1 MTRIHSSLM
10 RRYALL
16 MIILLGISLRVGYAL
31 AIYEPSLLN
40 YNVDDFVSY
49 RNAADDI
56 LRGDLAFTNSLY
68 MKRPPLYALLVA
80 ALQIQPM
87 LVILANIA
95 LGTVIIP
102 LAYKLARQFFLS
114 REYALLAALII
125 AIDAASIRQSANLR
139 ADALASLLLAIAFV
153 CLLKLQHAD
162 TATIAVWGLL
172 SGTLIILS
180 AFTRP
185 AAYLLWIPMSLWV
198 VLARDGG
205 GRFLAILSLSAI
217 PVFGIGIWQSH
228 NAVYFHNPSFSTAG
242 AFQLLYVRAASVL
255 HQATDQDLDAV
266 YATLAARVELKLGN
280 EVDGITANWRH
291 RHLASSSKMQSA
303 MTDVAVT
310 VFLEHPLYY
319 ILTFPLGIFRA
330 LLKVT
335 MWPPWLGIGWNAI
348 LLATSGFG
356 LLKMAKER
364 QVVDVLFLLLPCLYF
379 LTGTLLVAT
388 ASFDTR
394 ARVMV
399 TPLLAI
405 MAAHGL
411 RHLLNRR
418 RAASAGP

>member
-40 YNVDDFVSY
+40 YNLDDFVSY
-49 RNAADDI
+49 RNAASDI

-87 LVILANIA
+87 LVILANIT

-114 REYALLAALII
+114 RKYALLAALII

-139 ADALASLLLAIAFV
+139 ADALASLLLAFAFV

-162 TATIAVWGLL
+162 IATIAVWGLL

-198 VLARDGG
+198 VLARGARGG
-205 GRFLAILSLSAI
+205 GGGDSWRFSRSPQFPFLALAFGRATTRSIFII
-217 PVFGIGIWQSH
+217 PVFQLP
-228 NAVYFHNPSFSTAG
+228 APFSCFT
-242 AFQLLYVRAASVL
+242 FVRLRCFIRRPVKTWTLYT
-255 HQATDQDLDAV
+255 Q
-266 YATLAARVELKLGN
+266 
-280 EVDGITANWRH
+280 
-291 RHLASSSKMQSA
+291 
-303 MTDVAVT
+303 
-310 VFLEHPLYY
+310 P
-319 ILTFPLGIFRA
+319 
-330 LLKVT
+330 
-335 MWPPWLGIGWNAI
+335 
-348 LLATSGFG
+348 
-356 LLKMAKER
+356 
-364 QVVDVLFLLLPCLYF
+364 
-379 LTGTLLVAT
+379 
-388 ASFDTR
+388 
-394 ARVMV
+394 
-399 TPLLAI
+399 
-405 MAAHGL
+405 
-411 RHLLNRR
+411 
-418 RAASAGP
+418 

>member
-1 MTRIHSSLM
+1 M

-217 PVFGIGIWQSH
+217 PVFGIGI
-228 NAVYFHNPSFSTAG
+228 
-242 AFQLLYVRAASVL
+242 
-255 HQATDQDLDAV
+255 
-266 YATLAARVELKLGN
+266 
-280 EVDGITANWRH
+280 
-291 RHLASSSKMQSA
+291 
-303 MTDVAVT
+303 
-310 VFLEHPLYY
+310 
-319 ILTFPLGIFRA
+319 
-330 LLKVT
+330 
-335 MWPPWLGIGWNAI
+335 GWNAI